1 MKDTGVITS
10 TQILSSEVKSYNI
23 DIDITPME
31 SKYNSA
37 QHPNLSRFTKKV
49 DIGALSYAMV
59 SGDQYLQKIKQKQ
72 TNYQNFIVMKY
83 F

>member
-31 SKYNSA
+31 PKYNSA
-37 QHPNLSRFTKKV
+37 QHPILLTTHIYNSL
-49 DIGALSYAMV
+49 DIGALS
-59 SGDQYLQKIKQKQ
+59 
-72 TNYQNFIVMKY
+72 
-83 F
+83 